1 MAEKES
7 KSSKQYIRDYLAL
20 RSAIID
26 NCRDCIRDCGRD
38 CLDLE
43 AKPLEIIK
51 CPLQKVRMDYEIS
64 IEINNHVNSKWKLVK
79 KDDSQIPS

>member
-1 MAEKES
+1 MAEKEG
-7 KSSKQYIRDYLAL
+7 KSSKQYVRDYLAL

-38 CLDLE
+38 CLDFE
-43 AKPLEIIK
+43 AKPVEIIK

-64 IEINNHVNSKWKLVK
+64 IKFKNHVKSKWK
-79 KDDSQIPS
+79 